1 MQLICGDCLEVLK
14 TLPDESVDAVITDPP
29 YGILKHQIETAVDLP
44 TLFKECQR
52 VLKPNS
58 LILYFGQQPA
68 LTAWNSEAFKHFKYK
83 QEIIWYKR
91 QQSSMIGDMLRV
103 YENIMV
109 CVKGKKK
116 FNKIRRPYT
125 DVKESLAEFTEVST
139 VIRIVGL
146 LKQAL
151 ATKENYEIVL
161 RYLENPKN
169 KDFYT
174 QKCTDNHQKACIPTE
189 LKQPPIWLQGIRR
202 VVQGT
207 MPRNLVSFTPH
218 NKQRHDISRNGGG
231 DHNVKH
237 PTVKPIQL
245 MEYLLDLTTSAGDV
259 ILDPFMGSGTT
270 GIAAKNLR
278 REFIGIEIYPEYFKI
293 AQQRIEAWQLPTQH
307 EMFD

>member
-1 MQLICGDCLEVLK
+1 MQLILGDCI
-14 TLPDESVDAVITDPP
+14 DYMRSMDSESVDAIITDPP

-58 LILYFGQQPA
+58 FILYFGQQPA

-91 QQSSMIGDMLRV
+91 NISNPFNDMVRV

-109 CVKGKKK
+109 CCNGCRK
-116 FNKIRRPYT
+116 FNKINRKFT
-125 DVKESLAEFTEVST
+125 DVKQSLAE
-139 VIRIVGL
+139 
-146 LKQAL
+146 
-151 ATKENYEIVL
+151 YEGVDSVL
-161 RYLENPKN
+161 RYISEMESIFSTPAKLQIIEDYLKN
-169 KDFYT
+169 KKEYKFGHRRNAFTTYNKDLKT
-174 QKCTDNHQKACIPTE
+174 QRPFVNMFQSITTG
-189 LKQPPIWLQGIRR
+189 LK
-202 VVQGT
+202 
-207 MPRNLVSFTPH
+207 PRNLISFLPH
-218 NKQRHDISRNGGG
+218 NRQKNNKDEY
-231 DHNVKH
+231 NVKH
-237 PTVKPIQL
+237 PTVKSVQL

-259 ILDPFMGSGTT
+259 ILDPFLGSGTT

-307 EMFD
+307 EIFD